1 MDYDPRS
8 EPHNLAHDPG
18 TCLVV
23 PRPIGW
29 ITTISPAGVVNLA
42 PYSFFNIVSTKPPFV
57 LFSSST
63 RKHSQRNAEV
73 TGEFVFNLA
82 TYDLRTEM
90 NITGS
95 DHAEHFSEAELAGLE
110 MVPSRKVKPPR
121 VARSPIALECIYNK
135 TIDLVQSN
143 GKKSV
148 SALVIGEVVNVHID
162 DAVIVNGNIDMA
174 RIRPLARLGYMDYTS
189 VDNIFTMYRVPVRQ
203 TLESEFK
210 QEMAT
215 RDEQDHR
222 RRARL

>member
-1 MDYDPRS
+1 MDYDPRN

-29 ITTISPAGVVNLA
+29 ITTVSPAGVVNLA
-42 PYSFFNIVSTKPPFV
+42 PYSFFNIISTKPPFV

-63 RKHSQRNAEV
+63 RKHSQRNAE
-73 TGEFVFNLA
+73 TSGEFVFNLA

-95 DHAEHFSEAELAGLE
+95 DHTEEISEADLAGLE
-110 MVPSRKVKPPR
+110 MVPCRKVRPPR

-135 TIDLVQSN
+135 TVDLVPSS
-143 GKKSV
+143 GKT
-148 SALVIGEVVNVHID
+148 SANSLIIGEVVNVHID
-162 DAVIVNGNIDMA
+162 DSVIVDGNIDMA

-189 VDNIFTMYRVPVRQ
+189 VDNIFTMHRVPARKAVP
-203 TLESEFK
+203 
-210 QEMAT
+210 QEA
-215 RDEQDHR
+215 
-222 RRARL
+222 